1 VSIPDSPLGARP
13 GGLPALWLLLTP
25 LGPLLAAL
33 WLLLTDL
40 WLLLAALR
48 STALL
53 VAATLSERDYREEH
67 RNQRKPNESVHT
79 HLPLVTTAIRTLA

>member
-1 VSIPDSPLGARP
+1 MWL
-13 GGLPALWLLLTP
+13 LLWLLLTP
-25 LGPLLAAL
+25 LGSLLTAL

-67 RNQRKPNESVHT
+67 PNQRKPNESVHT
-79 HLPLVTTAIRTLA
+79 HLPLVTMAIRTLA